1 MDDRSSQDN
10 TDGFLS
16 FLKNADFFGELHVI
30 RGAIILV
37 AIGALL
43 AFLQFASAILIPI
56 LLAVFLAYVLNPP
69 VSFLAGLRIPGTSFG
84 VPRSLAALAVVLALF
99 ALTTVFSIL
108 IADEV
113 RDFATD
119 LPRYENAL
127 QQNVQSVRA
136 RALEL
141 QSEFES
147 YIQPM
152 RRDEGV
158 PSMDESGNGGESS
171 FQMSTPQSGDLWGAL
186 TGWVF
191 GSITGILGFLGQF
204 LTCLFVLFFILIEA
218 PTLKTKTINI
228 MGTTLRRRRIVL
240 EIIHNVNED
249 VQRYLFNRVIT
260 NIILGTIVGLIMY
273 AYGLRYAFLIGVLAG
288 LFNFVPYVGPIIGT
302 IFPATIAYVQF
313 GTASDV
319 IWISVIYASMTGIE
333 GNVITPIVLGRHLK
347 LNSLA
352 VLLACIFWGWL
363 WGPVGLFLA
372 VPMMAGFKAVA
383 EHVEGLRPVGEL
395 LRG

>member
-1 MDDRSSQDN
+1 MDDQSSKEPGSGFLGFL
-10 TDGFLS
+10 TDG
-16 FLKNADFFGELHVI
+16 DFFSEIHII
-30 RGAIILV
+30 RGALLLV
-37 AIGALL
+37 AIGVLL
-43 AFLQFASAILIPI
+43 GFLHFASAILIPI

-69 VSFLAGLRIPGTSFG
+69 VSFLAKLKFPGTSIG
-84 VPRSLAALAVVLALF
+84 VPRSLAALMVVMALF
-99 ALTTVFSIL
+99 AMTTVFSIL
-108 IADEV
+108 IVDEV
-113 RDFATD
+113 RDFAAD
-119 LPRYENAL
+119 LPRYESAL
-127 QQNVQSVRA
+127 QQNLQSVRA

-141 QSEFES
+141 QSEFET

-152 RRDEGV
+152 RRDEGLPKLDENGE
-158 PSMDESGNGGESS
+158 PSELPVNASQTGE
-171 FQMSTPQSGDLWGAL
+171 FWGAL

-249 VQRYLFNRVIT
+249 VQRYLFNRVVT
-260 NIILGTIVGLIMY
+260 NIILGTVVGLIMY
-273 AYGLRYAFLIGVLAG
+273 AYGMRYAFLIGVLAG

-302 IFPATIAYVQF
+302 IFPAAIAYVQF
-313 GTASDV
+313 GTVSDV
-319 IWISVIYASMTGIE
+319 VWVSVIYATMTGIE
-333 GNVITPIVLGRHLK
+333 GNIFTPIVLGRHLK

-383 EHVEGLRPVGEL
+383 EHVDGLRPVGEL